1 MNNIQ
6 IQLREKTIPGTN
18 IERDFVKRVITQDFG
33 NGIKTDGNGD
43 KIDGVLVYHQIN
55 GLLGGYA
62 KTEIGMKRLIS
73 KMRKELA
80 AL

>member
-1 MNNIQ
+1 MNKIQ
-6 IQLREKTIPGTN
+6 IQLTEKTIPDTD
-18 IERDFVKRVITQDFG
+18 IELHFVERVIAQDFG
-33 NGIKTDGNGD
+33 NGIKTDGYGCM
-43 KIDGVLVYHQIN
+43 IDGVLVYHETN

-62 KTEIGMKRLIS
+62 KTEIGMKRIIN